1 MGKILIVEDE
11 KNISKLIEDT
21 LLIANYQT
29 ECSYDGIDALTK
41 INANQYD
48 LIIMDI
54 MLPKLDGFQILEK
67 INNLTTPIIFLSAK
81 NDVPTIIRGLKVGI
95 DYMTKPFEPL
105 ELLARIELRIKKV
118 KDFYKYKNISLN
130 NIKREVFKDN
140 EKINLSPKE
149 FDLLL
154 LFFNSEYKVIKRE
167 EILNK
172 VWGID
177 TFIETRTLDY
187 HIGELRKK
195 LDLKEDIITIPTIG
209 YRLKEDPK

>member
-1 MGKILIVEDE
+1 MRKILIVVDE

-21 LLIANYQT
+21 LLIANYKT
-29 ECSYDGIDALTK
+29 ECSYDGIDALNK
-41 INANQYD
+41 INNNKYD

-54 MLPKLDGFQILEK
+54 MLPNLDGFQILEK
-67 INNLTTPIIFLSAK
+67 IDNLTTPIIFLSAK
-81 NDVPTIIRGLKVGI
+81 NDVPTIVRGLKTGI

-105 ELLARIELRIKKV
+105 ELLARIELRIKKEQ
-118 KDFYKYKNISLN
+118 DFYKYKNITLD
-130 NIKREVFKDN
+130 NIKREVFKN
-140 EKINLSPKE
+140 NLKINLSPKE

-154 LFFNSEYKVIKRE
+154 LFFKSENKVIKRE

-172 VWGID
+172 IWGIN

-195 LDLKEDIITIPTIG
+195 LDLKEDIITVPTIG
-209 YRLKEDPK
+209 YRLKEEIK